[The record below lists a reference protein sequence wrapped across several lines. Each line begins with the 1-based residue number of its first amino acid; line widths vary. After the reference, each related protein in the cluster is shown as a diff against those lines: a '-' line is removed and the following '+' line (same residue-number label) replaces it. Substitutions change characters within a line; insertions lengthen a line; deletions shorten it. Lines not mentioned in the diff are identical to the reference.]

1 MMNLIFDNNVGACID
16 IQADRLSAG
25 KIFLITDSN
34 VSTAVL
40 PKLRLLSQA
49 VARATVIITPAGDAN
64 KNLDTL
70 STIWTRLTEDGAT
83 RQSLL
88 INLGGGMVTDM
99 GSFAASTFKRGMKFI
114 NVPTTL
120 LAAVDASVGGKTG
133 INFQYL
139 KNQIGVFNDADAV
152 IISATFFDT
161 LPSTELRSGYAEM
174 IKHSLL
180 KSKATFDELLKLTDI
195 SSISPESML
204 RLLKESVEVKKGIVE
219 RDPTETGIRRA
230 LNFGHTAGHA
240 FESLAMKHNAPIPH
254 GYAVAYGMVTE
265 LVLSHMLSGF
275 PSELLYRYGSYCREV
290 YGSPSF
296 TCDDYADLIQLMGS
310 DKKNDVKDKINFTL
324 LEAPGSVKI
333 DNIVPADE
341 IKTALD
347 ITRDLLQ

>member
-1 MMNLIFDNNVGACID
+1 MMNLIFDNNVGACLD
-16 IQADRLSAG
+16 EQADSLSSG
-25 KIFLITDSN
+25 KIFLLTDTN
-34 VSTAVL
+34 VSNAVL

-49 VARATVIITPAGDAN
+49 VARATVITTAAGDVN
-64 KNLDTL
+64 KNLDAL
-70 STIWTRLTEDGAT
+70 SSIWTKLTEEGAT
-83 RQSLL
+83 RKSLL

-133 INFQYL
+133 INFHYL

-152 IISATFFDT
+152 IISATFFNT
-161 LPSTELRSGYAEM
+161 LPATELRSGYAEM

-180 KSKATFDELLKLTDI
+180 KSKAAFNDLLELTDV
-195 SSISPESML
+195 SSIDPDSML
-204 RLLKESVEVKKGIVE
+204 RLLRESVGVKKSVVE
-219 RDPTETGIRRA
+219 RDPTETGLRRA

-240 FESLAMKHNAPIPH
+240 FESLAMKRNAPIPH

-265 LVLSHMLSGF
+265 LVLSNMLSGF

-290 YGSPSF
+290 YGSPAI
-296 TCDDYADLIQLMGS
+296 TCDDYPDLIRLMEA
-310 DKKNDVKDKINFTL
+310 DKKNTAEGKINFTL
-324 LEAPGSVKI
+324 LEAPGKVKI